1 MEVWSQDRDNRPP
14 RPCSQGGRCHIIP
27 SMENHHLSWYFGE
40 VSRQAGFAQASAITL
55 NGALASDGSDAVL
68 LCFSG
73 AQGILT
79 AAAQISKLLWAD
91 TGRDWSAE
99 RIAFAHDRARALRD
113 VIRPDTL
120 LQQRAVRNAVE
131 HFDERLDHLFYTDPK
146 ANVMDWNVMPKSM
159 ISIDNGNWLRNLD
172 PTTMTY
178 SALDKD
184 VDLNA
189 LYRAVE
195 SAGSAADAWSG
206 EYRNRERTKKDP
218 HTQP

>member
-1 MEVWSQDRDNRPP
+1 M
-14 RPCSQGGRCHIIP
+14 GGGAHILLG
-27 SMENHHLSWYFGE
+27 MENHHLSWYFVE
-40 VSRQAGFAQASAITL
+40 LSRQARFAHASAVTL
-55 NGALASDGSDAVL
+55 NGALAAGGSDTVL

-79 AAAQISKLLWAD
+79 AATQISKLLWAD

-99 RIAFAHDRARALRD
+99 RIAFANERARALRD
-113 VIRPDTL
+113 VIKPEKL

-131 HFDERLDHLFYTDPK
+131 HFDERLDQLFYTDPE
-146 ANVMDWNVMPKSM
+146 ASVMDSNVIPKSM
-159 ISIDNGNWLRNLD
+159 VRVDNGTWLRNLD

-189 LYRAVE
+189 LYRAIE
-195 SAGSAADAWSG
+195 SAGSAADAWVSK
-206 EYRNRERTKKDP
+206 YHTRE
-218 HTQP
+218 